1 MRELGRPMRRSIAR
15 SLDPTFNAWLSWSN
29 PEKRKKRTLER
40 LGPPEDVQW
49 TTDESERTAVLKTSS
64 KRLARSRALAAA
76 VVKPQ
81 TEEDR
86 VRNLISM
93 RKRSIELEDSVGD
106 LVAKPQ
112 EKKAPRPKKTVQ
124 QLLAETEGTW
134 SRAPFPRELG

>member
-29 PEKRKKRTLER
+29 PEKRQKRTLER
-40 LGPPEDVQW
+40 LGVPEDVQW
-49 TTDESERTAVLKTSS
+49 TTDESERAAVLKTSS

-106 LVAKPQ
+106 LAEQPQ

-134 SRAPFPRELG
+134 SRAPVPRELG

>member
-29 PEKRKKRTLER
+29 PEKRQKRTLER
-40 LGPPEDVQW
+40 LGVPEDVQW
-49 TTDESERTAVLKTSS
+49 TTDESAAVLRPSS
-64 KRLARSRALAAA
+64 KRLAVSRALAAA

-93 RKRSIELEDSVGD
+93 RKRSIELEDSVGEP
-106 LVAKPQ
+106 VAKSQ

-134 SRAPFPRELG
+134 SLAPVPRELG

>member
-29 PEKRKKRTLER
+29 PEKRQKRTLER
-40 LGPPEDVQW
+40 LGVPEDVQW
-49 TTDESERTAVLKTSS
+49 TTDESAAVLRPSS
-64 KRLARSRALAAA
+64 KRLAVSRALAAA

-106 LVAKPQ
+106 LAEKPQ

-134 SRAPFPRELG
+134 SRAPVPRELG

>member
-40 LGPPEDVQW
+40 LGVPEDVQW
-49 TTDESERTAVLKTSS
+49 PTESSERAAVLKTSS
-64 KRLARSRALAAA
+64 KRLARSQALAAA

-106 LVAKPQ
+106 RVAKPQ
-112 EKKAPRPKKTVQ
+112 EKKAPQKKKTVQ

-134 SRAPFPRELG
+134 SQAPVPKELG

>member
-29 PEKRKKRTLER
+29 PEKRQKRTLER
-40 LGPPEDVQW
+40 LGVPEDVQW
-49 TTDESERTAVLKTSS
+49 PTESSESAAVLKTSS
-64 KRLARSRALAAA
+64 KRLARSQALAAA

-106 LVAKPQ
+106 LAEQPQ

-134 SRAPFPRELG
+134 SLAPVPRELG

>member
-49 TTDESERTAVLKTSS
+49 TTDESAAVLRPSS
-64 KRLARSRALAAA
+64 KRLAVSRALAAA

-106 LVAKPQ
+106 LAEQPQ

-134 SRAPFPRELG
+134 SQAPVPRELG

>member
-29 PEKRKKRTLER
+29 PEKRQKRTLER
-40 LGPPEDVQW
+40 LGVPEDVQW